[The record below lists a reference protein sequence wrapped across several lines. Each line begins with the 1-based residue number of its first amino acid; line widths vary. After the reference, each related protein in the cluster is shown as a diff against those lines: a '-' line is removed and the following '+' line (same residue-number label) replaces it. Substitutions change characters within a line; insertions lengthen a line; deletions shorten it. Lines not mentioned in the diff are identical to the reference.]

1 MNIRLTVPHSASF
14 KEEYIPY
21 LFLQNVENIEYMD
34 PYSHIFKK
42 YGQQYDI
49 WPGGKVGLY

>member
-1 MNIRLTVPHSASF
+1 MFISEKYGWN
-14 KEEYIPY
+14 YM
-21 LFLQNVENIEYMD
+21 ENIEYMD
-34 PYSHIFKK
+34 PYSYIFKK